1 MANQL
6 EADLSEQV
14 NTCREGMAKIFLK
27 QSEFEKV
34 EEQTDLILGS
44 ELTQNGGIYFLRAQ
58 VRFKL
63 GNN

>member
-44 ELTQNGGIYFLRAQ
+44 ELTQNGGIYFLRA
-58 VRFKL
+58 
-63 GNN
+63 